1 MSTPLL
7 FEELSLNDT
16 WDSPGR
22 TITETDLVQ
31 FACLT
36 GDFDPLHMDHEHCK
50 ETPYGRPIAHGLL
63 GLSYLAGL
71 SSQYPRMKT
80 TAFTRI
86 ERWQFLKPIYVGDT
100 IHVRTEVIGLQEH
113 GRRHGEV
120 TWKRQLINQRS
131 EVTQEGVFVTLVAR
145 GAMAIKYPERNAA

>member
-1 MSTPLL
+1 MSSTLF
-7 FEELSLNDT
+7 FEELALNDV

-36 GDFDPLHMDHEHCK
+36 GDFDPLHIDHEHCK

-71 SSQYPRMKT
+71 SSQFPRMKT
-80 TAFTRI
+80 TAFTRV
-86 ERWQFLKPIYVGDT
+86 EGWQFLKPIYIGDT

-113 GRRHGEV
+113 GRRNGEV
-120 TWKRQLINQRS
+120 TWKRQLLNQRN
-131 EVTQEGVFVTLVAR
+131 EVTQEGIFVTLVAR
-145 GAMAIKYPERNAA
+145 ASIAVKYPDRNAA

>member
-1 MSTPLL
+1 MSAPLL
-7 FEELSLNDT
+7 FEELSLHDS
-16 WDSPGR
+16 WESPGR

-36 GDFDPLHMDHEHCK
+36 GDFDPLHIDHEYCK

-71 SSQYPRMKT
+71 SSQNPKMKT

-86 ERWQFLKPIYVGDT
+86 EQWQFLKPIYVGDT
-100 IHVRTEVIGLQEH
+100 IHVRTEVVALQEH

-120 TWKRQLINQRS
+120 TWKRQLRNQRG

-145 GAMAIKYPERNAA
+145 GAVSVKYPERHAA